1 MAETVLRRIRLA
13 KGISLTAMAHRL
25 GILASRLSMIESGQ
39 RPVTPDLAQSIAEV
53 LGVRQEDLFMPDSF
67 TARETNGVER
77 RCS

>member
-1 MAETVLRRIRLA
+1 MAETVLRQVRLA
-13 KGISLTAMAHRL
+13 KGISLTAMADRL

-39 RPVTPDLAQSIAEV
+39 RPVTPDLAQSIAEA

-67 TARETNGVER
+67 TAREAIGDQR